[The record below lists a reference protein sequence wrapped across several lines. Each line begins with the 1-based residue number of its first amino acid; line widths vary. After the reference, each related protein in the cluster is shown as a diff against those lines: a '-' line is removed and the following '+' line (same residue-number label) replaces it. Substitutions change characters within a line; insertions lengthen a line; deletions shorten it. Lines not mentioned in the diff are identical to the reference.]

1 MVFAECGNLKIDSQ
15 SIFSNRKGKNMLKI
29 IKWFFYGFIF
39 VFLWQISQTL
49 DDNREQISDA
59 TLRLSNNLENSA
71 NEIIKQS
78 QKNISDTQQNL
89 ADSIKQASK
98 QYIKEIMK

>member
-1 MVFAECGNLKIDSQ
+1 
-15 SIFSNRKGKNMLKI
+15 MLKI